1 MVAWKE
7 RVSSYSYMHFSAELI
22 VATSFPELLL
32 EAVQSSR
39 LCSNISTSDLI
50 VEYCDNI
57 FLCWSSYLTLM
68 LSCCRRR
75 VEMVM
80 TAARAM
86 ARRSQ
91 EEPGSRNI
99 IVLNTFIT

>member
-22 VATSFPELLL
+22 VATSFPELL

-50 VEYCDNI
+50 VEYCDDI
-57 FLCWSSYLTLM
+57 FLCWSRNLTLM

-75 VEMVM
+75 VEMMM

-99 IVLNTFIT
+99 IV